1 MTNPT
6 SLGLDELMIV
16 NPGKAGATG
25 TDEIIFFGEDGR
37 LYQVVGLDS
46 GESMPES
53 TEFFLGDDG
62 KLYQIFG
69 LNSLVEAEGN
79 PNELAGT
86 RRLPRFFI
94 GDDGTIYEVRN
105 RKASG

>member
-1 MTNPT
+1 MTNQT

-25 TDEIIFFGEDGR
+25 TDDVILFGEDGR

-46 GESMPES
+46 AETMPES

-62 KLYQIFG
+62 ILYQIIG
-69 LNSLVEAEGN
+69 LNSLVEPGGSSN
-79 PNELAGT
+79 GLAGT
-86 RRLPRFFI
+86 RRLPRFFL
-94 GDDGTIYEVRN
+94 GDDGTMYEVRN
-105 RKASG
+105 RKTSR